1 MTTKSKVTKSKVSF
15 KPLGNRIVIE
25 PSEDDEQMSS
35 GGIYIPDTAKEKP
48 QEGKVVAAGPGRMT
62 DDGNRIP
69 MELAVG
75 DVVVYSKYAGTE
87 YKEGETE
94 YLVLREDDI
103 LFKK

>member
-1 MTTKSKVTKSKVSF
+1 MTTKSKVSF
-15 KPLGNRIVIE
+15 KSLGNRIVIE
-25 PSEDDEQMSS
+25 PSEDDEQMTS